1 MLKKGIKN
9 MSKVETI
16 SVEKKEV
23 DQQLISLIDKNIV
36 DVTSQLSSVTD
47 TIKQE
52 IIDRQRAINSAV
64 DQLQKSVHDAQAQQL

>member
-1 MLKKGIKN
+1 MHTKINMLKKGIKN

-36 DVTSQLSSVTD
+36 DIRKAENSTSTRPSSVLLV
-47 TIKQE
+47 IYF
-52 IIDRQRAINSAV
+52 S
-64 DQLQKSVHDAQAQQL
+64 